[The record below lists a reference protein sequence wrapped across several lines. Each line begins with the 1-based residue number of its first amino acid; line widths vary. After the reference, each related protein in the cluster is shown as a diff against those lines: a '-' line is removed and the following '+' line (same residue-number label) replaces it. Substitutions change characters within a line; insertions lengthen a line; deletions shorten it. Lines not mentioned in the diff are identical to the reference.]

1 LKIQLENIRIIFITI
16 GLIGVLLFASPTISL
31 LVKPPAGQEFSELYI
46 LGPNH
51 TFENT
56 PFNIKANVTYSV
68 YLGVVNN
75 MGSSCYYT
83 CFVKVA
89 NETES
94 LPDATLGTPSSLP
107 ALYEFNTLLSDGGTW
122 EVPLTFQVNELTFA
136 DEMSQLSSITIN
148 GIEFPVNQISAWNS
162 DNAGYYYNLF
172 VELWI
177 FNSTLGIS
185 QYHNRFVNLNLNMT
199 Q

>member
-46 LGPNH
+46 LGSNH
-51 TFENT
+51 TFENI
-56 PFNIKANVTYSV
+56 PFNIKADVTYSV
-68 YLGVVNN
+68 YLGVVNHL
-75 MGSSCYYT
+75 GSSCYYT
-83 CFVKVA
+83 CFVKMG
-89 NETES
+89 NETEL
-94 LPDATLGTPSSLP
+94 LPNATLGAPSSLS
-107 ALYEFNTLLSDGGTW
+107 ARYEYKSFISDGATW
-122 EVPLTFQVNELTFA
+122 EAPLTFRVNELTFT
-136 DEMSQLSSITIN
+136 DETSQLYSITIN
-148 GIEFPVNQISAWNS
+148 GLEFPVNQTSAWDS
-162 DNAGYYYNLF
+162 DKTGYYYNFF

-185 QYHNRFVNLNLNMT
+185 QYHNRYVSLVLNMT